1 MKKILVLA
9 STLVLLSGFSV
20 FAEEAN
26 MAEDNNPKEM
36 NQEMNQEMVLPEM
49 TMEELSKYNGKNGE
63 KSYVAIDGI
72 IYDTTNAKGWK
83 DGVHTKSGGKVMAGT
98 DASMQIEKS
107 PHKKEVLK
115 DLKKVGKLKK

>member
-26 MAEDNNPKEM
+26 MEQNNSNTAM
-36 NQEMNQEMVLPEM
+36 NQEMLPEM
-49 TMEELSKYNGKNGE
+49 TIQELSKYNGKNGE

-72 IYDTTNAKGWK
+72 IYDTTNANGWK
-83 DGVHTKSGGKVMAGT
+83 DGVHTKSGGKIVAGI
-98 DASMQIEKS
+98 DASKEIEQS

>member
-1 MKKILVLA
+1 MKKILALA
-9 STLVLLSGFSV
+9 STVVLLSGFSV
-20 FAEEAN
+20 FAEEN
-26 MAEDNNPKEM
+26 MEQNNSNTAM
-36 NQEMNQEMVLPEM
+36 SQEMLPEM

>member
-1 MKKILVLA
+1 MKKALALA

-36 NQEMNQEMVLPEM
+36 NQEMNQEMLPEM
-49 TMEELSKYNGKNGE
+49 TIQELSKYTGKGG
-63 KSYVAIDGI
+63 STAYIAVDGI
-72 IYDTTNAKGWK
+72 IYDVTNAKGWK
-83 DGVHTKSGGKVMAGT
+83 DGVHTKSGGKIVAGI
-98 DASMQIEKS
+98 DASKEIEKS
-107 PHKKEVLK
+107 PHKKAVLK

>member
-20 FAEEAN
+20 FAEEN
-26 MAEDNNPKEM
+26 MEEHHNPK
-36 NQEMNQEMVLPEM
+36 EMNQEMVLPEM
-49 TMEELSKYNGKNGE
+49 TIEELSKYNGKNGE

-98 DASMQIEKS
+98 DASLQIEKS

>member
-26 MAEDNNPKEM
+26 MEQNNS
-36 NQEMNQEMVLPEM
+36 NTAMNQEMVLPEM
-49 TMEELSKYNGKNGE
+49 TIQELSKYNGKNGE

-98 DASMQIEKS
+98 DASLQIEQS